1 MVPLWMLC
9 SWFCMQQVND
19 HWSHQRANTD
29 FSLTKV
35 LGVRYGLYKFILPFL
50 FYFTFFEM
58 LQLHAR
64 SNNHETAWW
73 ILKIFEGGLWLM
85 LIYFFSELRSGM
97 NCPAWISKIFHETH
111 CQVITTVPRYR
122 GTADAV
128 RNPYKEQN
136 FYQNTPDGA
145 NVRIIII
152 FQWCYLFAVSHVWL
166 LKWDNVSNR
175 KTFQTKQQI
184 TISIILCDLLTSID
198 RPIYPGVTDDEL
210 GSMDILTVHI
220 FIWNKL
226 MNKCSCCSP
235 MILIS

>member
-1 MVPLWMLC
+1 
-9 SWFCMQQVND
+9 
-19 HWSHQRANTD
+19 
-29 FSLTKV
+29 
-35 LGVRYGLYKFILPFL
+35 
-50 FYFTFFEM
+50 M

-97 NCPAWISKIFHETH
+97 NCPAYISKISH
-111 CQVITTVPRYR
+111 VIHMTWSSLPGNCGHVQ
-122 GTADAV
+122 
-128 RNPYKEQN
+128 NPFKEQN
-136 FYQNTPDGA
+136 FYQITPDGA

-175 KTFQTKQQI
+175 KTFQIKQQI
-184 TISIILCDLLTSID
+184 TISIILCDLLTSKD
-198 RPIYPGVTDDEL
+198 RPIYPGFTDDEL
-210 GSMDILTVHI
+210 GSLDFLTVHI

-226 MNKCSCCSP
+226 MNKCFCCSP